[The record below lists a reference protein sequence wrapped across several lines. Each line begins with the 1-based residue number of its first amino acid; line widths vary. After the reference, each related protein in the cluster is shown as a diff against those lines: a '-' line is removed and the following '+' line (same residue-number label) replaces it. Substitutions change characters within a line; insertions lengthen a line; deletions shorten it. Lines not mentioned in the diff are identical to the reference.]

1 MIKDQLGIQFP
12 IIQAPMAG
20 VQDSVL
26 AAAVC
31 NAGGLG
37 SLPCAMLSP
46 QSLMREVTALT
57 ALTDQPFNLNFFCH
71 TPTEA
76 ASEQHSAWQS
86 SLEPYYRELHIEST
100 VFEPGPARQPFD
112 HEMLDVLQ
120 HIKPAV
126 VSFHFGLPRAD
137 WVEEIKSWGTL
148 VLSTATTVEEAT
160 WLAGHGVDAIIAQG
174 LEAGGHRGSFLTRDM
189 TTQRGTLSLVPAI
202 RAAVELPV
210 IAAGGIASAEG
221 VRAAVALGASAVQ
234 VGTAFLLCPEA
245 RTSQLHRSALQSRA
259 AEHTAVT
266 NVFTGRP
273 ARSIVNRL
281 VREIGP
287 MAATAP
293 PFPWAAQAVSTLRQA
308 AEPAGNS
315 DFTPMWC
322 GQNALGCRNLPAAD
336 IVQALARGISP

>member
-1 MIKDQLGIQFP
+1 MLNDRLGTQFP

-20 VQDSVL
+20 VQDSAL

-37 SLPCAMLSP
+37 SLACAMLSP
-46 QSLMREVTALT
+46 ESLVREVASLT

-71 TPTEA
+71 TPTPA
-76 ASEQHSAWQS
+76 ASEQHNAWQAR
-86 SLEPYYRELHIEST
+86 LEPYYRELHIEST
-100 VFEPGPARQPFD
+100 APVPGPARQPFD
-112 HEMLDVLQ
+112 HQMLAALR

-137 WVEEIKSWGTL
+137 WVNEIKSWGTL
-148 VLSTATTVEEAT
+148 VLSTATTAQEAT
-160 WLAGHGVDAIIAQG
+160 WLADHGVDAIIAQG
-174 LEAGGHRGSFLTRDM
+174 LEAGGHRGSFLTLDM
-189 TTQRGTLSLVPAI
+189 TTQRGIVSLVPAI

-210 IAAGGIASAEG
+210 IAAGGIAGEES

-245 RTSQLHRSALQSRA
+245 RTSQLHRNALQSRA

-293 PFPWAAQAVSTLRQA
+293 PFPWAAQAISTLRQA

-322 GQNALGCRNLPAAD
+322 GQNTTGCRNLPAAD
-336 IVQALARGISP
+336 IVQLLARGISP